1 MRKRL
6 LALWMAVLMVVSF
19 MPTSYAQVTLP
30 DAAPS
35 AEKTEAAASP
45 APTPTPVAPE
55 GTKAPGAAATPAPT
69 QSAAQDE
76 TETENAVAPQA
87 ASYTATFRLAPVI
100 TSNFPGQ
107 LNLKVN
113 SAFQVGRKQ
122 VLSGISTE
130 HEVTEVRADG
140 TVVITFHFYSQED
153 SQWINT
159 INLPRWDR
167 VWELYGAT
175 GNYPEANIRIS
186 SSASGGVDYILTRNF
201 AVTGHLT
208 YNAGTTDAVSGL
220 PAAKTVGLDE
230 GGEYSTLQSSFDV
243 QLTEEPTR
251 DGYLFCGWATSEGG
265 SVTYRTGDTV
275 TLHGTDEGKDVT
287 LYAVWVKDDSNAHI
301 TFTPKL
307 KIRLPRI

>member
-76 TETENAVAPQA
+76 TETEHAVAPQA

-100 TSNFPGQ
+100 TSNFPDQ

-122 VLSGISTE
+122 VLSDISTE

-140 TVVITFHFYSQED
+140 TVVITFHFYSKED

-175 GNYPEANIRIS
+175 GNKPGANIRIS
-186 SSASGGVDYILTRNF
+186 SSASGVAGITVPRCKISNAARFMYPSPYNISCFTHFVKNLIAALAFFKMGRLAQRTA
-201 AVTGHLT
+201 AVQYPLC
-208 YNAGTTDAVSGL
+208 L
-220 PAAKTVGLDE
+220 PAD
-230 GGEYSTLQSSFDV
+230 
-243 QLTEEPTR
+243 
-251 DGYLFCGWATSEGG
+251 
-265 SVTYRTGDTV
+265 
-275 TLHGTDEGKDVT
+275 
-287 LYAVWVKDDSNAHI
+287 
-301 TFTPKL
+301 
-307 KIRLPRI
+307 